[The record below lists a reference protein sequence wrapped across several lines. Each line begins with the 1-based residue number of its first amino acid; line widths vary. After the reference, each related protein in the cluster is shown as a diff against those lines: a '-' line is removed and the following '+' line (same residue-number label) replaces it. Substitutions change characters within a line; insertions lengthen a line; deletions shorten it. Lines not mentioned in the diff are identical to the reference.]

1 MIKKFLDKKSDYF
14 YFVFRVIIGLLFLLH
29 GIQKTPGI
37 MNGSTSLFSLIGI
50 AALIEVVG
58 GIMIIVGLLTRYVA
72 LVAAVEMLVAYFKV
86 HFPGGIN
93 PLVNKGEAA
102 LLFFVAF
109 LVIMAFGPKKFAL
122 DYLIKKQSK

>member
-14 YFVFRVIIGLLFLLH
+14 YFVFRVVIGLLFLLH
-29 GIQKTPGI
+29 GIQKTPNV
-37 MNGSTSLFSLIGI
+37 MNGSVSLFSLIGI
-50 AALIEVVG
+50 AAVIEVIG
-58 GIMIIVGLLTRYVA
+58 GVMIIVGLLTRYVA

-102 LLFFVAF
+102 LLFFAAF

-122 DYLIKKQSK
+122 DYLMKKQSK